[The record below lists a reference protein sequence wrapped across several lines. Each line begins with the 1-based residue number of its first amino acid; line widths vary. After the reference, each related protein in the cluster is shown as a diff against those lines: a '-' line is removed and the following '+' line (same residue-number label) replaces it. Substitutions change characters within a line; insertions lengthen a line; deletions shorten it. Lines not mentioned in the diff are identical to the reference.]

1 MILLWIKS
9 QDTFLS
15 TEVKKFIETVTPDL
29 TQIPSGADYSWI
41 YRDTGIAWEKLE
53 DVFDNI
59 KEENGSKAWFFEAI
73 KQVPPLFREC
83 YHMLQ
88 NVYPAAYDALL
99 KPFLEWTHQEK
110 DIHLTIKQISKE
122 STSGDHLVA
131 LLTITAIVE
140 RALGNVVLLKCKQVP
155 FLLRDLLATPEL
167 EELIGKVKVQLLIVM
182 LGSVLGLNLRNIA
195 WHGFL
200 SPHETS
206 QAFVATIIFILADC
220 GRMLEK
226 TSQIKNIPCR
236 PHVTFDEA
244 SCLSSVFDNMIIP
257 RKAVLEEVIRNSS
270 FVPIVMYPAWKKAL
284 ELLEEEQWGLCVTL
298 LLPLMECSMRAM
310 FAHVNKV
317 SERMLTAE
325 NSTLYTTMD
334 EILNEYMENST
345 TSQTVNEKDGKYEI
359 SSCSACVHNL
369 GNREHCEVN
378 KCTLAAD
385 GIKHADQEKNRELD
399 ASEKKNQVQYTIGTK
414 LNEALHDLLNF
425 IQGPR
430 IRDRVSHGEAKLQEI
445 PEFITCHI
453 LYLNLLVLSPGGPDI
468 DEAPSGTTNKMQC
481 MNLRGLREEYALNA
495 KLEGKFLENTSET
508 KCLEH
513 CPPPSDEACSQ
524 DKKCTNDSSNLSDH
538 GKEVI
543 GELRRNMNY
552 YKCVFHPSAI
562 LHRRLIHA
570 GSYISNWIQWDRV
583 DSSELD
589 YPEWESWDKIQL
601 PEAISYPPLHIS
613 HNVCSLHNMEQFLVL
628 VKNIQYKVLYRP
640 KQEVE
645 LISILQRITVCI
657 LATLEKNCDNMTL
670 KYSQYIN
677 KRLRSRQ
684 RETYR
689 RQLIAVPVIVSS
701 CYLTSQ
707 VIYLIFLAI
716 NKSGDLSLSSFTS
729 LMRVLKPVLK
739 VTENLVTQTSLSVN
753 RWDEASS
760 LSVNNID
767 HIRKEFTHRQE

>member
-1 MILLWIKS
+1 MVLLWIKS

-15 TEVKKFIETVTPDL
+15 REVKKFIHTVTPDL
-29 TQIPSGADYSWI
+29 SLIPSGADYIWI
-41 YRDTGIAWEKLE
+41 DPDNGIAWGKLE
-53 DVFDNI
+53 DVFGNI

-73 KQVPPLFREC
+73 KQLPPLFREC
-83 YHMLQ
+83 YCMLQ
-88 NVYPAAYDALL
+88 NVYPAAYDTLL

-110 DIHLTIKQISKE
+110 DIQLTIKQISKE
-122 STSGDHLVA
+122 SSPGDHLVA
-131 LLTITAIVE
+131 LLTITALVE
-140 RALGNVVLLKCKQVP
+140 RALGNVMLLKCKQVP
-155 FLLRDLLATPEL
+155 FLLKDLLATPEL
-167 EELIGKVKVQLLIVM
+167 DELIGKVKVQLLIVM

-220 GRMLEK
+220 GRILK
-226 TSQIKNIPCR
+226 NTNKIKNIPCR
-236 PHVTFDEA
+236 PHVTFEEA
-244 SCLSSVFDNMIIP
+244 SYLSSVFDNMTVP
-257 RKAVLEEVIRNSS
+257 KKAVLEEVIMNSS
-270 FVPIVMYPAWKKAL
+270 FVPTVMYPAWKKAL

-298 LLPLMECSMRAM
+298 LLPLMECSMRGM

-317 SERMLTAE
+317 SERILTAE

-334 EILNEYMENST
+334 EILNEYMESGT
-345 TSQTVNEKDGKYEI
+345 SSQTMVKKFF
-359 SSCSACVHNL
+359 SCSAGVHNL
-369 GNREHCEVN
+369 ENRELGEVT
-378 KCTLAAD
+378 KCTFSNNRVE
-385 GIKHADQEKNRELD
+385 HADQGKENRELD
-399 ASEKKNQVQYTIGTK
+399 TLEKKNQVQFTIGTK

-445 PEFITCHI
+445 PRFITCHI
-453 LYLNLLVLSPGGPDI
+453 IYLSLLVLSSGGSDN
-468 DEAPSGTTNKMQC
+468 DEAPSDTTNKVKC
-481 MNLRGLREEYALNA
+481 INLNGAGEEYVLNDKLRGNIQ
-495 KLEGKFLENTSET
+495 ENTSDT
-508 KCLEH
+508 KCPEH

-524 DKKCTNDSSNLSDH
+524 DKKCTNDNYLSDQ
-538 GKEVI
+538 GKELIVT
-543 GELRRNMNY
+543 LKRNIRH
-552 YKCVFHPSAI
+552 YKCIFHPSAL
-562 LHRRLIHA
+562 LHRKLIHA
-570 GSYISNWIQWDRV
+570 VSYISNWIYWDKV
-583 DSSELD
+583 DSLELD

-601 PEAISYPPLHIS
+601 PRAITYPPLHIS
-613 HNVCSLHNMEQFLVL
+613 HNVCNLHSMEDFLVL
-628 VKNIQYKVLYRP
+628 VKDIQYRVLYRP

-645 LISILQRITVCI
+645 LISILHRITACI
-657 LATLEKNCDNMTL
+657 LATLEKTYENMTL

-689 RQLIAVPVIVSS
+689 RQLIAVPVIVSC

-707 VIYLIFLAI
+707 VIYLLFLAI
-716 NKSGDLSLSSFTS
+716 NRSGDLSQSSFTC

-767 HIRKEFTHRQE
+767 HIRKKFTHTQEGK